1 MNDILVKARE
11 SITDQYD
18 VTRIIRNK
26 EYKLIHEFNET
37 YLIIDE
43 TGEEVNLGKE
53 YFYEL
58 EEE

>member
-37 YLIIDE
+37 YLLIDE
-43 TGEEVNLGKE
+43 TGEEVKLGKE

>member
-18 VTRIIRNK
+18 VTRIIRSK
-26 EYKLIHEFNET
+26 EYKLIHGFDET

-58 EEE
+58 END

>member
-1 MNDILVKARE
+1 MNDILIKARE

-18 VTRIIRNK
+18 EVRIISSK

-58 EEE
+58 END

>member
-18 VTRIIRNK
+18 VTRIIRSK
-26 EYKLIHEFNET
+26 EYKLIHEFDKT

-43 TGEEVNLGKE
+43 TGEEVNLGRE
-53 YFYEL
+53 YFYKL

>member
-1 MNDILVKARE
+1 MNDILIKAKE

-18 VTRIIRNK
+18 ATRIIRGK
-26 EYKLIHEFNET
+26 EYKLVHEFNET

-43 TGEEVNLGKE
+43 TGKAVKLGKE

-58 EEE
+58 VEE